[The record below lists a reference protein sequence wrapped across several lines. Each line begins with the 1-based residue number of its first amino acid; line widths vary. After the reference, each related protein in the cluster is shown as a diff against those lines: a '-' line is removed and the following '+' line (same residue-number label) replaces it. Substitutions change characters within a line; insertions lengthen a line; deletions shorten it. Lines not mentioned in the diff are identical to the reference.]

1 MSLLTVARSLIIL
14 ILNLTVNGN
23 GNGNIIMMLLIIIS
37 IVMVIQSLTVSD
49 METRTHQVDNFSEW
63 LGLCNAADSFG
74 S

>member
-14 ILNLTVNGN
+14 IVS
-23 GNGNIIMMLLIIIS
+23 GNIIMMLLIIII
-37 IVMVIQSLTVSD
+37 IVMLIQSVTVSD

-63 LGLCNAADSFG
+63 LGLCNASDSFG